1 MSTITFDDGQLHVP
15 NIVTIPVIT
24 GDGIGVDITPAMKS
38 VVDAAVTANFG
49 DGKRIDWLDVPAGQA
64 AFDATGEWMP
74 PATLNACRDYHVSIK
89 GPLATPV
96 GEGHRSLNVA
106 LRQDLDLYACVRPV
120 RWFQG
125 VTSPLKQPEKV
136 DMVVFRENTEDVYA
150 GIEWPAGSPEA
161 RRLFRFISDD
171 LGVTQVRFPSSSAFG
186 IKPISREGSRRL
198 ARAACQYAVDHGRKS
213 VTLVHKGNIMKFTEG
228 GFRQWSY
235 ELAAEE
241 FPGLTVKDVITDAF
255 LQDTLLHPESYDV
268 IATPNLNGDYASDQL
283 AAMVGGVGIAPG
295 ANINYETGHAVFE
308 ATHGTAPNLTGTGQ
322 ANPSSLILSA
332 VMMLEYL
339 GWQPA
344 ADALTD
350 ALADCYREGVAT
362 PDIAPIDGRVC
373 STSEFAQ
380 AIIDRLNSH

>member
-1 MSTITFDDGQLHVP
+1 MSKVTFENGRLVVP
-15 NIVTIPVIT
+15 DVITIPVIT
-24 GDGIGVDITPAMKS
+24 GDGIGADITPAMKS
-38 VVDAAVTANFG
+38 VVDAAVSSS
-49 DGKRIDWLDVPAGQA
+49 GKRIEWLDVPAGQS

-74 PATLNACRDYHVSIK
+74 PATLSACRDYLVSIK

-120 RWFQG
+120 RWFEG
-125 VTSPLKQPEKV
+125 VTSPVKHPEKV

-161 RRLFRFISDD
+161 RRLYRFLSDD
-171 LGVTQVRFPSSSAFG
+171 LGVMQVRFPSSSAFG
-186 IKPISREGSRRL
+186 IKPVSRDGSRRL
-198 ARAACQYAVDHGRKS
+198 VRAACQYAVDHGRES

-228 GFRQWSY
+228 GFRQWGY
-235 ELAAEE
+235 ELAADE

-255 LQDTLLHPESYDV
+255 LQDTLLHPEAYDV
-268 IATPNLNGDYASDQL
+268 IATLNLNGDYASDQL

-308 ATHGTAPNLTGTGQ
+308 ATHGTAPNLAGTGK
-322 ANPSSLILSA
+322 ANPSSLLLSA
-332 VMMLEYL
+332 AMMLEYL

-344 ADALTD
+344 ADAMTA
-350 ALADCYREGVAT
+350 ALATCYREGVAT
-362 PDIAPIDGRVC
+362 PDIAPADGHPC
-373 STSEFAQ
+373 STAEFAQ
-380 AIIDRLNSH
+380 AIIDRLK